1 MPSES
6 ATTSAARLVD
16 ERAAARYT
24 LQNRIARMMRIAN
37 RVFAYVL
44 LVTFVFSMAMPL
56 FWMVL
61 CSLKPEGE
69 NLSYPPTIIP
79 QTWTLE
85 HYERLFSATLFPT
98 WFRNST
104 LVSIGTTLTA
114 IAVSG
119 MGAYVFS
126 RFRYRFFEAFS
137 RLILFAYMVPRILLL
152 IPIFKIVWS
161 LKLSNSLYGL
171 LLTNNA
177 FLIPYGLWT
186 LRSYFAGIPHEIEEA
201 ALIDGCTRWRAFVR
215 VVIPQALPGIIS
227 TALFAFHVAWN
238 EYLFSSVLL
247 WSSDLQTLSAG
258 VATLMGEL
266 APDSWGLLMAAGVM
280 ITLPVI
286 ALFSFM
292 QSFLIA
298 GWGGGAVKG

>member
-1 MPSES
+1 MSFRS
-6 ATTSAARLVD
+6 VTTSTRLVD
-16 ERAAARYT
+16 DRVAARYT
-24 LQNRIARMMRIAN
+24 LRNRIAKTMRIAN
-37 RVFAYVL
+37 RVVAYVL
-44 LVTFVFSMAMPL
+44 LIIFVFSMAMPL
-56 FWMVL
+56 FWMAM
-61 CSLKPEGE
+61 CSLKTDGE

-79 QTWTLE
+79 QKWTLE
-85 HYERLFSATLFPT
+85 HYQRLFRDTLFPT
-98 WFRNST
+98 WFGNST
-104 LVSIGTTLTA
+104 LVSVGTTLTSV
-114 IAVSG
+114 AVST
-119 MGAYVFS
+119 MGAYAFS

-137 RLILFAYMVPRILLL
+137 RATLFAYMVPRILLL
-152 IPIFKIVWS
+152 IPVFKIVWS
-161 LKLSNSLYGL
+161 LKLSNTLYGL

-201 ALIDGCTRWRAFVR
+201 ALIDGCSRWRALVQ
-215 VVIPQALPGIIS
+215 VVLPQALPGIIS

-258 VATLMGEL
+258 VSTLMGDL

-286 ALFSFM
+286 ILFSFM
-292 QSFLIA
+292 QRFLVA

>member
-6 ATTSAARLVD
+6 VATSPRRVD
-16 ERAAARYT
+16 DRAAARYRR
-24 LQNRIARMMRIAN
+24 QRRVGKIMRGAN

-44 LVTFVFSMAMPL
+44 LIAIVLSMAMPL
-56 FWMVL
+56 LWMCL
-61 CSLKPEGE
+61 SSLKTEGE

-79 QTWTLE
+79 QKWTLE
-85 HYERLFSATLFPT
+85 HYRTLFGRTQFPL
-98 WFRNST
+98 WFRNSV
-104 LVSIGTTLTA
+104 LVSIGTTLTS
-114 IAVSG
+114 IAVSA

-126 RFRYRFFEAFS
+126 RFRYRFFEVFS
-137 RLILFAYMVPRILLL
+137 RVVLFAYMVPRILLL
-152 IPIFKIVWS
+152 IPIYKIVWS
-161 LKLSNSLYGL
+161 LKLGNSLYGL
-171 LLTNNA
+171 LVVYNA

-201 ALIDGCTRWRAFVR
+201 ALIDGCTRWQAFVR
-215 VVIPQALPGIIS
+215 AVLPQALPGIIS

-238 EYLFSSVLL
+238 EYLYASVLL
-247 WSSDLQTLSAG
+247 WSSGLMTLSAG
-258 VATLMGEL
+258 VATLMGDL
-266 APDSWGLLMAAGVM
+266 APASWGLLMAAGVM

-286 ALFSFM
+286 TLFSLM

>member
-1 MPSES
+1 MASQHINAS
-6 ATTSAARLVD
+6 TRLAD
-16 ERAAARYT
+16 EHLAARYT
-24 LQNRIARMMRIAN
+24 RQNRIAKALRIAN
-37 RVFAYVL
+37 RIFAYVL

-56 FWMVL
+56 FWMTL
-61 CSLKPEGE
+61 SSLKTEGE
-69 NLSYPPTIIP
+69 NISYPPTIIP
-79 QTWTLE
+79 RKWTLE
-85 HYERLFSATLFPT
+85 HYERLFNATLFPT
-98 WFRNST
+98 WFRNSAF
-104 LVSIGTTLTA
+104 VSIGTTLTS
-114 IAVSG
+114 IAVSA

-137 RLILFAYMVPRILLL
+137 RLILFSYMVPRILLL

-161 LKLSNSLYGL
+161 LNLSNSLYGV
-171 LLTNNA
+171 LLTNDA

-186 LRSYFAGIPHEIEEA
+186 LRSYFAGMPHEIEEA
-201 ALIDGCTRWRAFVR
+201 ALIDGATRWQAFVR
-215 VVIPQALPGIIS
+215 VVLPQALPGIIS

-247 WSSDLQTLSAG
+247 WSSNLQTLSAG

-266 APDSWGLLMAAGVM
+266 SPDSWGLLMAAGVM

-286 ALFSFM
+286 VLFSFL
-292 QSFLIA
+292 QSYLVA

>member
-1 MPSES
+1 MQLQS
-6 ATTSAARLVD
+6 APGSARRAD
-16 ERAAARYT
+16 ERIIARYRR
-24 LQNRIARMMRIAN
+24 QRRIGRIMRVVNR
-37 RVFAYVL
+37 FLAYVL
-44 LVTFVFSMAMPL
+44 LIVIVLSMAVPL
-56 FWMVL
+56 FWMAVS
-61 CSLKPEGE
+61 SLKTEGE

-79 QTWTLE
+79 QKWTLE
-85 HYERLFSATLFPT
+85 HYRTLFGRTQFPI

-104 LVSIGTTLTA
+104 LVSIGTTLTS
-114 IAVSG
+114 IAVSA

-137 RLILFAYMVPRILLL
+137 RVILFAYMVPRILLL
-152 IPIFKIVWS
+152 IPIYRIVWS
-161 LKLSNSLYGL
+161 LKLGNSLYGL
-171 LLTNNA
+171 LVVYNA

-201 ALIDGCTRWRAFVR
+201 ALIDGCSRWRAFIQ
-215 VVIPQALPGIIS
+215 VVLPQALPGIIS

-238 EYLFSSVLL
+238 EYLYASVLL
-247 WSSDLQTLSAG
+247 WSSDLMTLSAG
-258 VATLMGEL
+258 VRSLMGEL
-266 APDSWGLLMAAGVM
+266 APASWGLLMAAGMM

-286 ALFSFM
+286 ILFSFM